1 MCFLWKTDSYGYSY
15 GYSPGVAPA
24 PIYQLFVWL
33 FLWQCLWDCPSL
45 PVTSY
50 SYGYPCGYSYRVAP
64 ASKLPAISVVFL
76 WLFLCGGGPA
86 SQLLA
91 IPAAIPMAILMGL
104 PQPPS
109 YQLFLWLFPSLF
121 LCVCPSLPVTSF
133 SYGYSYSY
141 SYGVAPDSQLPA
153 IPMAVPL
160 SQGTVSPKGYYCLL
174 LPSPVSS
181 WLFEALLSHSEVRKG
196 CLRGASKAPLRHL

>member
-1 MCFLWKTDSYGYSY
+1 MAFPMAIPLGLPQLPFTSYSY
-15 GYSPGVAPA
+15 
-24 PIYQLFVWL
+24 VWL

-91 IPAAIPMAILMGL
+91 IPVAIPMAILMGL

-133 SYGYSYSY
+133 SDGYSYSY

-153 IPMAVPL
+153 IPLAVPL

-196 CLRGASKAPLRHL
+196 CLRGASQAPLRHL

>member
-1 MCFLWKTDSYGYSY
+1 MYGYSCGNAY
-15 GYSPGVAPA
+15 G
-24 PIYQLFVWL
+24 I
-33 FLWQCLWDCPSL
+33 
-45 PVTSY
+45 
-50 SYGYPCGYSYRVAP
+50 AP
-64 ASKLPAISVVFL
+64 ASQSPAIPTAIHVAIPIGLPQPQSYQLFL

-91 IPAAIPMAILMGL
+91 IPVAIPMAILMGL

-121 LCVCPSLPVTSF
+121 LCVCPSLPVTSY

-141 SYGVAPDSQLPA
+141 SYGVAPDSKLPA

-196 CLRGASKAPLRHL
+196 CLRGASQAPLRHL